1 MRATPSFAAIIA
13 IAVIFVAPMQIFA
26 DSTEP
31 VAPAPGE
38 SAFPFRLSPVKEA
51 AIGAVGLG
59 LYGSS
64 FYLQSIK
71 PNPNQSA
78 LDPAAIPFFDR
89 LYTTS
94 HSAWMGTAADVLT
107 VATAL
112 VPAALIPG
120 LGGSELLTVGV
131 MYAET
136 LGMAYAVDAS
146 LKSIVT
152 RYRPYAYAAS
162 PADFSN
168 SDIAASFPS
177 NHASIAF
184 ASAVFAGYVFDEIH
198 PDSPW
203 RPLVWASGLGLATVT
218 SVFRVASGD
227 HFPSDVVAGAA
238 IGALCGYLVPLFH
251 KKAANPNAPG
261 IAVNPIPGGLL
272 VVLNMAG

>member
-1 MRATPSFAAIIA
+1 MRVIPPFAAIIA
-13 IAVIFVAPMQIFA
+13 IVVIAAVPVQIFA

-31 VAPAPGE
+31 VAPAIGE
-38 SAFPFRLSPVKEA
+38 SAFPFRLSPIKEA
-51 AIGAVGLG
+51 AIGAAGLG

-71 PNPNQSA
+71 PGPDPSA
-78 LDPAAIPFFDR
+78 LDSAAIPFFDR

-94 HSAWMGTAADVLT
+94 HSAWMGTAADVLMVT
-107 VATAL
+107 TAV

-120 LGGSELLTVGV
+120 LGGNELLTVGV

-136 LGMAYAVDAS
+136 LGMAYAFDEN

-152 RYRPYAYAAS
+152 RYRPYAYGSA
-162 PADFSN
+162 ADFTN
-168 SDIAASFPS
+168 SDITASFPS
-177 NHASIAF
+177 RHATIAF
-184 ASAVFAGYVFDEIH
+184 ASAAFAGYVFDEIH

-203 RPLVWASGLGLATVT
+203 RPLVWASGLGLATAT
-218 SVFRVASGD
+218 SVLRVASGD

-238 IGALCGYLVPLFH
+238 FGALCGYLVPLLH
-251 KKAANPNAPG
+251 KKTAKENAPG

-272 VVLNMAG
+272 VVLSLAR

>member
-13 IAVIFVAPMQIFA
+13 IAVITLAPMHIFA
-26 DSTEP
+26 DSSEP

-38 SAFPFRLSPVKEA
+38 SDFPFSLSPIKEA

-71 PNPNQSA
+71 PSPDQSA

-120 LGGSELLTVGV
+120 LSGNELLTVGV

-136 LGMAYAVDAS
+136 LGMAYAFDES

-162 PADFSN
+162 PAEFSN
-168 SDIAASFPS
+168 SDITASFPS
-177 NHASIAF
+177 NHASVAF
-184 ASAVFAGYVFDEIH
+184 ASAVFAGYVFDEVH

-203 RPLVWASGLGLATVT
+203 RPLVWATGLGLATVT

-238 IGALCGYLVPLFH
+238 FGALYGYLVPLLH
-251 KKAANPNAPG
+251 KKTAKKNSSG
-261 IAVNPIPGGLL
+261 IAVNPAPGGLI
-272 VVLNMAG
+272 VVLNLEG